1 MYNSYLSYVKKYFPN
16 AVSVVDSFH
25 VMQWLIHSLD
35 MFIRNL
41 QKKYKAREEFKRCTN
56 FSKYGHKQRIPISD
70 EVYLLKKYRWLLLKN
85 QEHLEY
91 HLEPRYDRHFWYFI
105 NTFGYEEKFLALHPY
120 IKDFRDLK
128 EEYVRFNSR
137 NASNPLKAAEEIDSL
152 IHKYCSSEYQIFV
165 EFGNLLRKY
174 KNPIYKG

>member
-1 MYNSYLSYVKKYFPN
+1 MYNPYLSYVKRYFPN

-35 MFIRNL
+35 IFLRSL
-41 QKKYKAREEFKRCTN
+41 QKEYKARDESRKQIHY
-56 FSKYGHKQRIPISD
+56 SKYGYEKRIHLSN
-70 EVYLLKKYRWLLLKN
+70 EVYLLKKYRWLLLSN
-85 QEHLEY
+85 QDNLEY
-91 HLEPRYDRHFWYFI
+91 RLEPRYDKHFRYFI

-137 NASNPLKAAEEIDSL
+137 NAGNPLKAIEEIELL
-152 IHKYCSSEYQIFV
+152 IHKFCSSEYKIFV
-165 EFGNLLRKY
+165 EFGNLLR
-174 KNPIYKG
+174 

>member
-1 MYNSYLSYVKKYFPN
+1 MKRYFPN

-35 MFIRNL
+35 IFLRSL
-41 QKKYKAREEFKRCTN
+41 QKEYKARDESRKQIHY
-56 FSKYGHKQRIPISD
+56 SKYGYKKRTPISD
-70 EVYLLKKYRWLLLKN
+70 EVYLLKKYRWLLLSN
-85 QEHLEY
+85 QDNLEY
-91 HLEPRYDRHFWYFI
+91 RLEPRYDKHFRYFI

-137 NASNPLKAAEEIDSL
+137 NAGNPLKAI
-152 IHKYCSSEYQIFV
+152 
-165 EFGNLLRKY
+165 
-174 KNPIYKG
+174 